1 MITVNVNNQN
11 HSFREPVKLQELLE
25 QLDIQHSGIAVAIDN
40 QVISKTLWPETL
52 LENGSNILIIQAA
65 QGG

>member
-11 HSFREPVKLQELLE
+11 HFFSQPVGLLELLE
-25 QLDIQHSGIAVAIDN
+25 HLDVENSGIAVAINN
-40 QVISKTLWPETL
+40 QVISKTLWSETV
-52 LENGSNILIIQAA
+52 LENGSQVLIIQAA

>member
-11 HSFREPVKLQELLE
+11 HSFNEPVKLQELLE
-25 QLDIQHSGIAVAIDN
+25 QLEVQNSGIAVAVDN
-40 QVISKTLWPETL
+40 LVIPKTFWAETSIQD
-52 LENGSNILIIQAA
+52 GSSILIIQAA